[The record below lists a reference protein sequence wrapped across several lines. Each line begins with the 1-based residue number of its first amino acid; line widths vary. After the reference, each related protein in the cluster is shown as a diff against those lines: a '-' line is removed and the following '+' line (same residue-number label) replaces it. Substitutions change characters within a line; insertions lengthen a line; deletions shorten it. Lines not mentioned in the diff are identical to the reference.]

1 VKIVF
6 LDQFSEPGGAQFCL
20 RDVMAECLVR
30 GWQPIL
36 IASGEG
42 ALVRWSQGVG
52 VPTHPMPLGS
62 YSNGRKTLSDCARFA
77 IDVPRMSLAVRR
89 VVERERPD
97 LVYANGPRVLPSVT
111 GLACPVVFHAHSC
124 VHRWP
129 ERQIVRSSLRS
140 AEATVFAAS
149 DYVAAAHESAYV
161 IYNGVA
167 DLWRGARSF
176 DRTTAR
182 VGFMGRIA
190 REKGLIDFVQAARRL
205 AESGADVEFL
215 VYGDTLF
222 SDPRY
227 EQEVQATAEGAPV
240 TFCGWTDDVARALRD
255 LEILAVPSGPDE
267 AATRVIME
275 SFSAG
280 TPVVAYPAGG
290 IPELVEHER
299 TGLLTETSDNYA
311 LARSIGILLE
321 DRRLMDR
328 LSAAG
333 RQEWK
338 QRFRV
343 ERFRRSVCD
352 LLEQCAQ
359 SATAR
364 RHEAWAPARGH
375 DEAAASR

>member
-1 VKIVF
+1 MKILF
-6 LDQFSEPGGAQFCL
+6 LDQFSEPGGAQLCL
-20 RDVMAECLVR
+20 RDVMAECVAR
-30 GWQPIL
+30 GWQTIL
-36 IASGEG
+36 MAPGEG
-42 ALVRWSQGVG
+42 ALVRWSLGIG
-52 VPTHPMPLGS
+52 VPTHPLPLGS
-62 YSNGRKTLSDCARFA
+62 YSNGRKTLPDGARFA
-77 IDVPRMSLAVRR
+77 VDVARMSLAVRR

-124 VHRWP
+124 VRRWP
-129 ERQIVRSSLRS
+129 ERQIIRSSLRS
-140 AEATVFAAS
+140 AKSTVIAAS
-149 DYVAAAHESAYV
+149 SYVAADHESAYV

-176 DRTTAR
+176 GRTIAR

-215 VYGDTLF
+215 VYGETLF
-222 SDPRY
+222 GDPRY
-227 EQEVQATAEGAPV
+227 EREVRATAAGAPV

-255 LEILAVPSGPDE
+255 IEILAVPSGPDE

-290 IPELVEHER
+290 IPELVEHGR
-299 TGLLTETSDNYA
+299 TGLLTETPDSDA

-321 DRRLMDR
+321 DRRLIDR

-333 RQEWK
+333 REEWK

-343 ERFRRSVCD
+343 ERFQRTVCD
-352 LLEQCAQ
+352 LLKQCAQ

>member
-1 VKIVF
+1 MKILF
-6 LDQFSEPGGAQFCL
+6 LDQFSAPGGAQLCL
-20 RDVMAECLVR
+20 LDVIAECLAR

-36 IASGEG
+36 MAPGEG
-42 ALVRWSQGVG
+42 SLVIRSRCVR
-52 VPTHPMPLGS
+52 VPTHPLPLRS
-62 YSNGRKTLSDCARFA
+62 YSSGTKTLFNGARFV
-77 IDVPRMSLAVRR
+77 IDVPKMALAVRR
-89 VVERERPD
+89 VVEREKPD
-97 LVYANGPRVLPSVT
+97 LIYANGPRVLPSVS
-111 GLACPVVFHAHSC
+111 GLACPLVFHAHSY
-124 VHRWP
+124 VRRWP
-129 ERQIVRSSLRS
+129 ERQIMCQSLRS
-140 AEATVFAAS
+140 AKATVIAAS
-149 DYVAAAHESAYV
+149 NYVAAAHESAHV

-176 DRTTAR
+176 ERTGVR

-205 AESGADVEFL
+205 AENGSDVEFL
-215 VYGDTLF
+215 VYGETLF
-222 SDPRY
+222 GDPRY
-227 EQEVQATAEGAPV
+227 EREVRATAEGAPV
-240 TFCGWTDDVARALRD
+240 TFRGWTDDPGRALRD

-280 TPVVAYPAGG
+280 TPVVAYRAGG
-290 IPELVEHER
+290 IPELVEHGR
-299 TGLLTETSDNYA
+299 TGLLTETPDSDA
-311 LARSIGILLE
+311 LAQSIGILLE
-321 DRRLMDR
+321 DRGLMNR

-333 RQEWK
+333 REEWK

-343 ERFRRSVCD
+343 ERFRRMVCD
-352 LLEQCAQ
+352 LLKQCAQ